1 MYKIILSLLLCYC
14 YSYGENIMPKSAYN
28 RFFVEYISSDAYD
41 RTKHFD
47 FIECGQ
53 LKSVPG
59 IIKEIV
65 GEDCYCLTSKE
76 SKELYQFPF
85 LQSPKD
91 PTYPCSPKML
101 EYFAMQQK
109 MREFRCNQFI
119 KNWNANKY
127 PCIFDKDSKKVEEC
141 SKRLKERYCK

>member
-1 MYKIILSLLLCYC
+1 MLFYS
-14 YSYGENIMPKSAYN
+14 YSYGE
-28 RFFVEYISSDAYD
+28 YISPDDYD
-41 RTKHFD
+41 KIKHLN

-119 KNWNANKY
+119 KNWNADQY
-127 PCIFDKDSKKVEEC
+127 DCIFDKDSKKVDEC
-141 SKRLKERYCK
+141 YKTLRERYCK